1 MQVLECKPFFSVR
14 PFTNL
19 KEMFQQSV
27 SLYGNLPAF
36 RFREDPKGEIIR
48 RTYREVG
55 ADVDAF
61 GTALLSLGLADKKI
75 AIIGENSYRWCIA
88 HLAVVNGIGIS
99 VPLDRLLTSEEILS
113 LLERAD
119 VSAVIF
125 DGSFMETMKK
135 AHLAMPGITTFVC
148 MKPAK
153 ATDASAEVYFEGAAY
168 FGFETLLAVGRKETQ
183 KGDTSFS
190 DRPIDPEQI
199 ASLLFTSGTTSQSK
213 GVLLRNRNIT
223 ADIIALAKVEK
234 FPVGSRL
241 LSILPLHHTFE
252 NTCGLFYVLYM
263 GGCICIC
270 DGLRYIQK
278 NMEEYKINMIIGVPT
293 LFESFYKKVMDN
305 LTKQNKLKLVKMMIK
320 ITRALRV
327 VKIDL
332 RRVVFKQIHKA
343 FGGSFTL
350 GICGA
355 APIDAKIISFFDDI
369 GVHILQGYGL
379 TETSPVVAGCNYKV
393 FVPGTVGLPLGDI
406 TIAIDNEVDGNEGEI
421 LVKGPVVMAG
431 YYQDPQATAAVIDED
446 GWFHTGDVGRID
458 SKSGCI
464 MITGRL
470 KSMIVLKSGKKVFP
484 EEIEQLIMRY
494 PFIKESM
501 VFGDDEQDG
510 DVTIN
515 AKFVLDPQ
523 ILVKEGISE
532 DELVQRLDQIVKEIN
547 LQMPGF
553 KSIRNYVYSF
563 QDLIKT
569 TTLKVK
575 RPHEIRQMQEIMDKA
590 KVKFRQITG
599 KNIDLL
605 DSMLAI
611 TPLEDILPAEK
622 AQETPETREPEGAQA
637 ADDVSTADSPGS
649 GENAD
654 K

>member
-1 MQVLECKPFFSVR
+1 MQVLESKPFFSVR
-14 PFTNL
+14 PFANL

-36 RFREDPKGEIIR
+36 RFREDPKGEIIK

-55 ADVDAF
+55 ADVDAC
-61 GTALLSLGLADKKI
+61 GTALLSLDLADKNI
-75 AIIGENSYRWCIA
+75 AIIGENSYRWCVA
-88 HLAVVNGIGIS
+88 HIAVVNGIGIS
-99 VPLDRLLTSEEILS
+99 VPLDRLLPPEELLS
-113 LLERAD
+113 LLGRGH

-125 DGSFMETMKK
+125 DGSFLDTMKK
-135 AHLAMPGITTFVC
+135 AHANLPDITTFIC
-148 MKPAK
+148 MKQPKAAEKTPGEYFDNAK
-153 ATDASAEVYFEGAAY
+153 YYTFDE
-168 FGFETLLAVGRKETQ
+168 LLTVGRKKLQ
-183 KGDTSFS
+183 SGDTSYNK
-190 DRPIDPEQI
+190 RTIDPEQI

-234 FPVGSRL
+234 FKVGTRM

-252 NTCGLFYVLYM
+252 NTCGLFYALYM
-263 GGCICIC
+263 GGCVCIC

-278 NMEEYKINMIIGVPT
+278 NMEEYEINMIIGVPT

-305 LTKQNKLKLVKMMIK
+305 LTKQNKLALVKKMIR
-320 ITRALRV
+320 ITRVLRK

-343 FGGSFTL
+343 FGGSFKL

-355 APIDAKIISFFDDI
+355 APIDPKIISFFDDI

-379 TETSPVVAGCNYKV
+379 TETAPVVAGCNYKV

-406 TIAIDNEVDGNEGEI
+406 TIAIDNDVDGNEGEI
-421 LVKGPVVMAG
+421 LIKGPVVMAG
-431 YYQDPQATAAVIDED
+431 YYEDPEATAAAIDGD
-446 GWFHTGDVGRID
+446 GWFHSGDVGRID
-458 SKSGCI
+458 SKTGCI
-464 MITGRL
+464 LITGRL

-501 VFGDDEQDG
+501 VFGDNEMDG
-510 DVTIN
+510 DVTIS

-523 ILVKEGISE
+523 ILSKEGISE
-532 DELVQRLDQIVKEIN
+532 DELVTRLDGVVKEIN

-575 RPHEIRQMQEIMDKA
+575 RPNEIRQMQETMDRA

-599 KNIDLL
+599 MNIDLL

-611 TPLEDILPAEK
+611 KPLEEVVTANHTSPEIKPEDIDK
-622 AQETPETREPEGAQA
+622 KT
-637 ADDVSTADSPGS
+637 
-649 GENAD
+649 ENP
-654 K
+654 

>member
-1 MQVLECKPFFSVR
+1 MQVLESKPFFSVR
-14 PFTNL
+14 PFSDL
-19 KEMFQQSV
+19 KEMFRQSV

-61 GTALLSLGLADKKI
+61 GTALLSMGLADKKI
-75 AIIGENSYRWCIA
+75 AVIGENSYRWCIA
-88 HLAVVNGIGIS
+88 HLAIVNGVGIS
-99 VPLDRLLTSEEILS
+99 VPLDRLLPPEEILS
-113 LLERAD
+113 LLERGH

-135 AHLAMPGITTFVC
+135 AHKIMPEISAFVC

-153 ATDASAEVYFEGAAY
+153 ALTESPEVFFEGAEY
-168 FGFETLLAVGRKETQ
+168 FGFEALLTIGRRALVN
-183 KGDTSFS
+183 GDVSYAE
-190 DRPIDPEQI
+190 RRIDPEQI

-234 FPVGSRL
+234 FPVGTRL

-252 NTCGLFYVLYM
+252 NTCGLFYALYM

-305 LTKQNKLKLVKMMIK
+305 LTKTNKLKLVQKMIR
-320 ITRALRV
+320 ITRVLRK

-343 FGGSFTL
+343 FGGSFKL

-379 TETSPVVAGCNYKV
+379 TETAPVVAGCNYRT

-406 TIAIDNEVDGNEGEI
+406 SIAIDNEVDGNEGEI
-421 LVKGPVVMAG
+421 FIKGPVVMAG
-431 YYQDPQATAAVIDED
+431 YYEDPEATAAAIDED
-446 GWFHTGDVGRID
+446 GWFHSGDVGRID
-458 SKSGCI
+458 SKTGCI
-464 MITGRL
+464 LITGRL

-484 EEIEQLIMRY
+484 EEIEQLIMHY

-501 VFGDDEQDG
+501 VFGDNEQDG
-510 DVTIN
+510 DVTIST
-515 AKFVLDPQ
+515 KFVLDPQ
-523 ILVKEGISE
+523 ILIKEGISE
-532 DELVQRLDQIVKEIN
+532 EELVQRLDRVVKEIN

-575 RPHEIRQMQEIMDKA
+575 RPNEIRQMQERMDKA

-605 DSMLAI
+605 DSMMPI
-611 TPLEDILPAEK
+611 KPLEDVMSTDETPILPSNEQQDRK
-622 AQETPETREPEGAQA
+622 
-637 ADDVSTADSPGS
+637 SDSS
-649 GENAD
+649 L
-654 K
+654 

>member
-1 MQVLECKPFFSVR
+1 MQVLECKPFFQVR

-19 KEMFQQSV
+19 KEMFTQSV
-27 SLYGNLPAF
+27 KLYGNLPAF

-55 ADVDAF
+55 ADIDAC
-61 GTALLSLGLADKKI
+61 GTALMSLGLADRKV
-75 AIIGENSYRWCIA
+75 AVIGENSYRWSVA
-88 HLAVVNGIGIS
+88 HLAIVNGIGIS
-99 VPLDRLLTSEEILS
+99 VPLDRLLPDEEILQ
-113 LLERAD
+113 LLKRGK

-125 DGSFMETMKK
+125 DGTFLETMKK
-135 AHLAMPGITTFVC
+135 AHKDMPEITSFIC
-148 MKPAK
+148 MKDVK
-153 ATDASAEVYFEGAAY
+153 APKEAPEEIFKDTQYYSFDA
-168 FGFETLLAVGRKETQ
+168 LLTIGRKMLQ
-183 KGDTSFS
+183 DGDNSFV
-190 DRPIDPEQI
+190 DRVIDPEQI
-199 ASLLFTSGTTSQSK
+199 ASLLFTSGTTSQAK

-223 ADIIALAKVEK
+223 ADIIALARVEK
-234 FPVGSRL
+234 FPVGTRM

-252 NTCGLFYVLYM
+252 NTCGLFYALYM
-263 GGCICIC
+263 GGCVCIC

-305 LTKQNKLKLVKMMIK
+305 LTKQGKLKLVMKMIK
-320 ITRALRV
+320 ITRVLRF

-343 FGGSFTL
+343 FGGSFKL

-406 TIAIDNEVDGNEGEI
+406 TIAIDNEVNGNEGEI

-431 YYQDPQATAAVIDED
+431 YYEDPEATAAAIDTD

-458 SKSGCI
+458 SKTGCI
-464 MITGRL
+464 LITGRL

-484 EEIEQLIMRY
+484 EEIEQLIMHY

-501 VFGDDEQDG
+501 VFGDSSQDG

-523 ILVKEGISE
+523 ILSKEGISE
-532 DELVQRLDQIVKEIN
+532 EELQQRLDNVVKEIN

-553 KSIRNYVYSF
+553 KGIRNYVYSF

-575 RPHEIRQMQEIMDKA
+575 RPNEIRQMQESMDMA

-599 KNIDLL
+599 MNIDLL
-605 DSMLAI
+605 DSLMPI
-611 TPLEDILPAEK
+611 TPLEDVNPTETSSDTAEPASDEVNYK
-622 AQETPETREPEGAQA
+622 E
-637 ADDVSTADSPGS
+637 
-649 GENAD
+649 
-654 K
+654 

>member
-1 MQVLECKPFFSVR
+1 MQVLESKPFFSVR
-14 PFTNL
+14 PFSNL

-36 RFREDPKGEIIR
+36 RFREDPKGEIIK

-55 ADVDAF
+55 ADVDAC
-61 GTALLSLGLADKKI
+61 GTALLSLGLADKNI
-75 AIIGENSYRWCIA
+75 AVVGENSYRWCVA
-88 HLAVVNGIGIS
+88 DLAIVNGIGIS
-99 VPLDRLLTSEEILS
+99 VPLDRLLPPEELLS
-113 LLERAD
+113 LLERGH

-125 DGSFMETMKK
+125 DGSFLDTMKK
-135 AHLAMPGITTFVC
+135 AHANMPEITTFIC
-148 MKPAK
+148 MKPPKTSEK
-153 ATDASAEVYFEGAAY
+153 APGEYFDNAEYYAFDE
-168 FGFETLLAVGRKETQ
+168 LLSVGRKNLQ
-183 KGDTSFS
+183 SGDTSFNE
-190 DRPIDPEQI
+190 RMIDPEQI
-199 ASLLFTSGTTSQSK
+199 ASLLFTSGTSSQSK

-234 FPVGSRL
+234 FKVGTRM

-252 NTCGLFYVLYM
+252 NTCGLFYGLYM
-263 GGCICIC
+263 GGCVCIC

-278 NMEEYKINMIIGVPT
+278 NMEEYEINMIIGVPT

-305 LTKQNKLKLVKMMIK
+305 LTKQNKLALVKKMIR
-320 ITRALRV
+320 ITRLLRK

-332 RRVVFKQIHKA
+332 RRIVFKQIHKA
-343 FGGSFTL
+343 FGGSFKL

-355 APIDAKIISFFDDI
+355 APIDPKIISFFDDI

-379 TETSPVVAGCNYKV
+379 TETAPVVAGCNYKV

-406 TIAIDNEVDGNEGEI
+406 TIAIDNDLDGNEGEI
-421 LVKGPVVMAG
+421 LIKGPVVMAG
-431 YYQDPQATAAVIDED
+431 YYEDPEATAAAIDKD
-446 GWFHTGDVGRID
+446 GWFRSGDVGRID
-458 SKSGCI
+458 SKTGCI
-464 MITGRL
+464 LITGRL

-501 VFGDDEQDG
+501 VFGDNEQDG
-510 DVTIN
+510 DVTIS

-523 ILVKEGISE
+523 ILSKEGITE
-532 DELVQRLDQIVKEIN
+532 DELVNRLDGVVKEIN
-547 LQMPGF
+547 LQIPGF
-553 KSIRNYVYSF
+553 KGIRNYVYSF

-575 RPHEIRQMQEIMDKA
+575 RPNEIRQMQETMDRA

-599 KNIDLL
+599 MNIDLL

-611 TPLEDILPAEK
+611 KPLEEVVIANSNPPEEK
-622 AQETPETREPEGAQA
+622 PETV
-637 ADDVSTADSPGS
+637 DNKT
-649 GENAD
+649 ENG
-654 K
+654 

>member
-1 MQVLECKPFFSVR
+1 MQVLESKPLFTVR
-14 PFTNL
+14 PFSDL
-19 KEMFQQSV
+19 KEMFRQSV

-61 GTALLSLGLADKKI
+61 GTALLSLGLADRNI
-75 AIIGENSYRWCIA
+75 AVIGENSYRWCVA

-99 VPLDRLLTSEEILS
+99 VPLDRLLPQEEILS
-113 LLERAD
+113 LLERGH

-125 DGSFMETMKK
+125 DGSFMETMKS
-135 AHLAMPGITTFVC
+135 AHIHFPDITTFIC

-153 ATDASAEVYFEGAAY
+153 TSVTSPEDLFEGANY
-168 FGFETLLAVGRKETQ
+168 YGFETLLALGRKSLQ
-183 KGDTSFS
+183 NGDVSFS
-190 DRPIDPEQI
+190 ERTIDPEQI

-252 NTCGLFYVLYM
+252 NTCCLFYGLYM

-305 LTKQNKLKLVKMMIK
+305 LTKTNKLKLIQTMIR
-320 ITRALRV
+320 ITRGLRK

-332 RRVVFKQIHKA
+332 RRIVFKRIHKA
-343 FGGSFTL
+343 FGGSFKL

-369 GVHILQGYGL
+369 GVRILQGYGL
-379 TETSPVVAGCNYKV
+379 TETSPVVAGCNYRT

-421 LVKGPVVMAG
+421 LIKGPVVMAG
-431 YYQDPQATAAVIDED
+431 YYEDPEATAAAIDED
-446 GWFHTGDVGRID
+446 GWFHSGDVGRID

-464 MITGRL
+464 LITGRL

-501 VFGDDEQDG
+501 VFGDNEKDG

-523 ILVKEGISE
+523 ILSKEGISE
-532 DELVQRLDQIVKEIN
+532 AELVRRLDQVVREIN

-575 RPHEIRQMQEIMDKA
+575 RPNEIRQMQESMDKA
-590 KVKFRQITG
+590 KVRFRQITG
-599 KNIDLL
+599 MNIDLL
-605 DSMLAI
+605 DSMLQI
-611 TPLEDILPAEK
+611 KPLEDVI
-622 AQETPETREPEGAQA
+622 
-637 ADDVSTADSPGS
+637 S
-649 GENAD
+649 AD
-654 K
+654 KAPEEMQSAAEDKAK

>member
-1 MQVLECKPFFSVR
+1 MQVLESKPLFTVR
-14 PFTNL
+14 PFSDL
-19 KEMFQQSV
+19 KEMFRQSV

-61 GTALLSLGLADKKI
+61 GTALLSLGLADRNI
-75 AIIGENSYRWCIA
+75 AVIGENSYRWCVA
-88 HLAVVNGIGIS
+88 HLAIVNGIGIS
-99 VPLDRLLTSEEILS
+99 VPLDRLLPQEEILS
-113 LLERAD
+113 LLERGH
-119 VSAVIF
+119 VSAVVF

-135 AHLAMPGITTFVC
+135 AHISFPDITTFIC

-153 ATDASAEVYFEGAAY
+153 ASATSPEDIFDGAQY
-168 FGFETLLAVGRKETQ
+168 FGFEALLAFGRKSLQ
-183 KGDTSFS
+183 SGDVSFS
-190 DRPIDPEQI
+190 ERTIDPEQI

-223 ADIIALAKVEK
+223 SDIIALAKVEK
-234 FPVGSRL
+234 FPVGTRL

-252 NTCGLFYVLYM
+252 NTCGLFYALYM

-305 LTKQNKLKLVKMMIK
+305 LTKTNKLKLIQTMIR
-320 ITRALRV
+320 ITRGLRI

-332 RRVVFKQIHKA
+332 RRIVFKRIHKA
-343 FGGSFTL
+343 FGGSFKL

-369 GVHILQGYGL
+369 GVRILQGYGL
-379 TETSPVVAGCNYKV
+379 TETAPVVAGCNYRT

-421 LVKGPVVMAG
+421 LIKGPVVMAG
-431 YYQDPQATAAVIDED
+431 YYEDPEATAAAIDDD
-446 GWFHTGDVGRID
+446 GWFHSGDVGRID
-458 SKSGCI
+458 SKTGCI
-464 MITGRL
+464 LITGRL

-501 VFGDDEQDG
+501 VFGDNEKDG

-523 ILVKEGISE
+523 ILSKEGISE
-532 DELVQRLDQIVKEIN
+532 AELVLRLDQVVKEIN

-575 RPHEIRQMQEIMDKA
+575 RPNEIRRMQESMDKA
-590 KVKFRQITG
+590 KVRFRQITG
-599 KNIDLL
+599 MNIDLL
-605 DSMLAI
+605 DSMLLI
-611 TPLEDILPAEK
+611 KPLEDVMSADNAAQVQPSAAEDQTK
-622 AQETPETREPEGAQA
+622 
-637 ADDVSTADSPGS
+637 
-649 GENAD
+649 
-654 K
+654 